1 MDFDVFISYSSKDKP
16 AADAACAVLESSGI
30 RCWIAPRDV
39 VPGVEYGSAIVDA
52 IEHCRV
58 MVLIFSSNANELA
71 QIRREIERAV
81 KKGVT
86 IIPVR
91 IEEVEPTKSMEYF
104 LGAIHW
110 LDALTPP
117 LEQHLQHLA
126 TTIKAML
133 QAKDA
138 QQSAARERGPRRRLP
153 AITRTCLKPGVPPQ
167 SPSAPRRACSW
178 PPLSASWRSALI
190 GSAVGLYAFLSPA
203 EASTRGA
210 ARWLHQLNGGEI
222 LRYYPS
228 PTQEDCRADCE
239 RDGENCLAYT
249 WVKPGGYQPGD
260 GPVCY
265 LSLKTQRHHQA
276 SLLHHRQSR
285 RHRAS
290 WLIASCA
297 RTNLREAVTL
307 GRRWR
312 CAALAQPRLI
322 RAHHM
327 SRRIRV
333 LKLGHGEGLVVVD
346 DLLHARAIFAELD
359 GIELLQL
366 AVGDAF
372 VDPGEIGWAESCRR
386 CRRGGEHGAQRTAC
400 ANREQQMADC
410 PEHGAS

>member
-58 MVLIFSSNANELA
+58 MVLIFSSNANKSA

-133 QAKDA
+133 QAKNA
-138 QQSAARERGPRRRLP
+138 QQSAGSEQKAAPPPQVITRTFEDRGAAPVAERGRRRLFL
-153 AITRTCLKPGVPPQ
+153 AAALGVL
-167 SPSAPRRACSW
+167 A
-178 PPLSASWRSALI
+178 LALI
-190 GSAVGLYAFLSPA
+190 GSAVGLYAFLSQPKHPL
-203 EASTRGA
+203 GA
-210 ARWLHQLNGGEI
+210 PLDGWTLSGGEI

-228 PTQEDCRADCE
+228 PSQEDCRADCE
-239 RDGENCLAYT
+239 RAGEDCMGYT
-249 WVKPGGYQPGD
+249 WVKPGGYIPGAGRCATSIA
-260 GPVCY
+260 GPTP
-265 LSLKTQRHHQA
+265 SPSIPAA
-276 SLLHHRQSR
+276 SPPIAAVPCLVADRVLRQEQFAR
-285 RHRAS
+285 
-290 WLIASCA
+290 SCHA
-297 RTNLREAVTL
+297 R
-307 GRRWR
+307 GWWR

-322 RAHHM
+322 RAHRM
-327 SRRIRV
+327 RRRIRV
-333 LKLGHGEGLVVVD
+333 LELGHGEGLVVVD

-366 AVGDAF
+366 AIGDAF
-372 VDPGEIGWAESCRR
+372 VDPGEIGWA
-386 CRRGGEHGAQRTAC
+386 
-400 ANREQQMADC
+400 
-410 PEHGAS
+410 

>member
-1 MDFDVFISYSSKDKP
+1 MNFDVFISYSTKDKP
-16 AADAACAVLESSGI
+16 AADAACAMLESSGI

-117 LEQHLQHLA
+117 LEQHLKHLA

-138 QQSAARERGPRRRLP
+138 EQGSRGDQGTMRPAPPMGASPLAAVTRKDVETPEARPASDRAARRAWL
-153 AITRTCLKPGVPPQ
+153 
-167 SPSAPRRACSW
+167 APLGA
-178 PPLSASWRSALI
+178 ALVTL
-190 GSAVGLYAFLSPA
+190 AVVGAGIWLYAFFTGPRHPLGPPIDGF
-203 EASTRGA
+203 TN
-210 ARWLHQLNGGEI
+210 NGGEM
-222 LRYYPS
+222 LRYYSSPS
-228 PTQEDCRADCE
+228 QEDCRVDCE
-239 RDGENCLAYT
+239 REGENCFAYT

-265 LSLKTQRHHQA
+265 LLKN
-276 SLLHHRQSR
+276 
-285 RHRAS
+285 
-290 WLIASCA
+290 
-297 RTNLREAVTL
+297 TN
-307 GRRWR
+307 
-312 CAALAQPRLI
+312 
-322 RAHHM
+322 
-327 SRRIRV
+327 
-333 LKLGHGEGLVVVD
+333 
-346 DLLHARAIFAELD
+346 
-359 GIELLQL
+359 GITKHPCCIT
-366 AVGDAF
+366 AN
-372 VDPGEIGWAESCRR
+372 
-386 CRRGGEHGAQRTAC
+386 RGGIVPRG
-400 ANREQQMADC
+400 
-410 PEHGAS
+410 